1 MLSMFSSKR
10 ILTGIAAVG
19 AFAAAGAGTA
29 VAAGQGVDTQISIS
43 SRTTVASAGQKSPV
57 DVGGVRAVRAGR
69 DVPAGYVLIGRQ
81 VKITRG
87 TQAAY
92 GALTMRCPAGKTLRG
107 LARQGKVGLNV
118 MGLGHYDHKRFV
130 NVLVTFDANNTPA
143 GQTVEGA
150 ILAVCR

>member
-1 MLSMFSSKR
+1 MLGMFSSKR
-10 ILTGIAAVG
+10 ILTGVAAAALV
-19 AFAAAGAGTA
+19 AAGAGTA
-29 VAAGQGVDTQISIS
+29 VAADQGVDTQISIS

-107 LARQGKVGLNV
+107 LANQGKVGFSV
-118 MGLGHYDHKRFV
+118 IGRGYDHKRFV
-130 NVLVTFDANNTPA
+130 DVLATFNANLTPA
-143 GQTVEGA
+143 GRTVEGT